1 MMFSKFKAFIF
12 SLKTKNKN
20 KPKLMNNVVIRGNPK
35 IKIGKNVKLYS
46 NIIIWG
52 DGELE
57 IGNNVSIGDNVII
70 HTSKGG
76 GIYIGNDSMIAA
88 NCYLI
93 NSNHMFKKNI
103 LIRKQG
109 EIIKSIIIKDDCWIG
124 ANCSVLAGCVLHSH
138 TIVGANSVINKNYE
152 MENIVLAGVPAR
164 IIKYIKEDDYE
175 E

>member
-1 MMFSKFKAFIF
+1 MFGKFKAFIF

-52 DGELE
+52 DGELQ
-57 IGNNVSIGDNVII
+57 IGNNVIIGDNVII

-93 NSNHMFKKNI
+93 NSNHVFEQNL
-103 LIRKQG
+103 LIREQG
-109 EIIKSIIIKDDCWIG
+109 EIVKSIIISNDCWVG
-124 ANCSVLAGCVLHSH
+124 ANCSILAGSVLHTH
-138 TIVGANSVINKNYE
+138 TVVGANSVINKNYE
-152 MENIVLAGVPAR
+152 KGNIVLAGVPAK
-164 IIKYIKEDDYE
+164 IIKYIQDNNYE
-175 E
+175 K